1 MDSTNKKLRVVF
13 GDVTLGVAGENFHAI
28 FSYATGGLESLC
40 IGGREWLYRTMKP
53 TFWRATTDNDR
64 GCGFHLKSGIW
75 LAADMFLRNAGFDV
89 RVDGQPVSQLRGP
102 ENNVW
107 TGDETA
113 EKVEITFHYATITV
127 PSTKVHVTYAADCER
142 IRVTAVYDGCEGLP
156 QLPAFGMRMI
166 MPTKAN
172 GFRYEGLSGE
182 TYPDRKAG
190 AAEGV
195 FEVEGLPVTPYLVP
209 QECGMHMDSH
219 WLEITRSTV
228 QDNTAKNPAPFTLK
242 VAEADAPFHFSC
254 LPYTAE
260 ELENATH
267 REELPPARRTVL
279 CVYGAVRG
287 VGGINSWGADVE
299 EAYHISAEKNIE
311 FSFDLAV

>member
-1 MDSTNKKLRVVF
+1 MNKRLRVVF

-53 TFWRATTDNDR
+53 TFWRAITDNDR
-64 GCGFHLKSGIW
+64 GCGFHLKSGMW
-75 LAADMFLRNAGFDV
+75 LAADMFLRNAGVDV
-89 RVDGQPVSQLRGP
+89 KVDGKTVSQLRGP
-102 ENNVW
+102 ENNIW

-113 EKVEITFHYATITV
+113 ERVEITFHYATITV
-127 PSTKVHVTYAADCER
+127 PSTQVHVTYAADCGR
-142 IRVTAVYDGCEGLP
+142 IRVTAAYEGREGLP

-166 MPTKAN
+166 MPTRAD
-172 GFRYEGLSGE
+172 GYRWDGLSGE

-190 AAEGV
+190 AKPGV
-195 FEVEGLPVTPYLVP
+195 YEAEGLPVTPYLVP
-209 QECGMHMDSH
+209 QECGMHMDTH
-219 WLEITRSTV
+219 WVEVTRSSV
-228 QDNTAKNPAPFTLK
+228 QDNAARNPAPFTLK
-242 VAEADAPFHFSC
+242 IAEADAPFHFSC

-267 REELPPARRTVL
+267 REELPLPRRTVL

-299 EAYHISAEKNIE
+299 EAYHISAEKDIV
-311 FSFDLAV
+311 FSFDLMV